1 MPLASIRPR
10 LRFAGIHLGIS
21 ALVATCAAVL
31 VFQFWYPSPFAAIA
45 GGTQLFIL
53 LVAVDAAMGPLLTAV
68 VASPGKPRR
77 ELLRD
82 LSVIVVLQLAAFG
95 YGVYTMA
102 LARPVALVYEI
113 DLFRLVTAADLESAT
128 LSEAPTK
135 MQTLSWR
142 GPVLISVVKPQD
154 PAEQFRSVE
163 LGMAGIPLAMLPRYW
178 REYTK
183 HADAAW
189 RAARPADA
197 LAIRYPASADALT
210 KLAATSGMPVQ
221 ALRYLPLIARNANWV
236 ALIAAPDSR
245 VVGYLPLD
253 GFF

>member
-1 MPLASIRPR
+1 
-10 LRFAGIHLGIS
+10 
-21 ALVATCAAVL
+21 
-31 VFQFWYPSPFAAIA
+31 
-45 GGTQLFIL
+45 
-53 LVAVDAAMGPLLTAV
+53 
-68 VASPGKPRR
+68 
-77 ELLRD
+77 
-82 LSVIVVLQLAAFG
+82 
-95 YGVYTMA
+95 
-102 LARPVALVYEI
+102 
-113 DLFRLVTAADLESAT
+113 
-128 LSEAPTK
+128 
-135 MQTLSWR
+135 
-142 GPVLISVVKPQD
+142 
-154 PAEQFRSVE
+154 
-163 LGMAGIPLAMLPRYW
+163 LAMLPRYW